1 MTTTTQLSVSDLRKQ
16 IAKLEEVKIMVCDT
30 IAFDSV
36 SEAIVQLK
44 KEINAITKFKT
55 YNVE

>member
-1 MTTTTQLSVSDLRKQ
+1 
-16 IAKLEEVKIMVCDT
+16 MVCDT

-36 SEAIVQLK
+36 SEAIIQLK
-44 KEINAITKFKT
+44 KEVNAITKFKT

>member
-1 MTTTTQLSVSDLRKQ
+1 MTSTTQLTVSDLRNQ